1 MKAKS
6 NMSVIKRSVKIAGH
20 ATSISLEEPFWETL
34 QEIATTQKKPLS
46 ALIKEID
53 DQRAGNLSS
62 AIRIYVLRTLQDH
75 KAQQK

>member
-1 MKAKS
+1 VKAKS